1 MSTSAAR
8 DTRMGALA
16 SALTR
21 HGRSAYFC
29 TSGVTMNYLAG
40 FQEEGGE
47 RLLTL
52 VVGADGKNCLIAPA
66 LTRNQAERSGLQDVR
81 VWSDGEDPI
90 GLVKGLL
97 DEWGCAD
104 GAFSV
109 DDEMRSSLLLALQ
122 SALPQATFT
131 AGHGLLG
138 ELTRI
143 KDPGEIAKLKKAG
156 DIADSSLAD
165 VLSKVKPGT
174 TEWAVNE
181 LLGAEM
187 SRRGGVPVF
196 AIVATGAH
204 GAEPHHHTG
213 QTAVAEG
220 DVVVLDYGCQYEGY
234 LSDIT
239 RTVVVGRPT
248 AEQSQ
253 VYRIVYDAHMAA
265 REAIRPGVAA
275 EDVDRAARRVIDDA
289 GYGEFFVHRT
299 GHGLGMRVHE
309 EPYICK
315 GNSHALEVG
324 NVFSIEPGIY
334 LPGRFG
340 VRIENIVAV
349 TDDGHESMNAE
360 PTADITVVPVS

>member
-1 MSTSAAR
+1 
-8 DTRMGALA
+8 
-16 SALTR
+16 
-21 HGRSAYFC
+21 
-29 TSGVTMNYLAG
+29 MNYLAG

-52 VVGADGKNCLIAPA
+52 IVGADGRNCLIAPA
-66 LTRNQAERSGLQDVR
+66 LTRNQAERSGFQDVR
-81 VWSDGEDPI
+81 VWCDGDDPVS
-90 GLVKGLL
+90 LVKGLL
-97 DEWGCAD
+97 DEWGCTD
-104 GAFSV
+104 GDFAV
-109 DDEMRSSLLLALQ
+109 DDDMRSSLLLALQ
-122 SALPQATFT
+122 NELPEAEFA
-131 AGHGLLG
+131 AGHALLG

-143 KDPGEIAKLKKAG
+143 KDAGEISRLKKAG
-156 DIADSSLAD
+156 EIADSSLSA
-165 VLSKVKPGT
+165 VLAQVKPGT
-174 TEWAVNE
+174 TEWSVNE

-187 SRRGGVPVF
+187 SRRGGIPVF

-213 QTAVAEG
+213 QTAVSEG
-220 DVVVLDYGCQYEGY
+220 DVLVLDYGCQFEGY

-265 REAIRPGVAA
+265 REAIKPGVAA
-275 EDVDRAARRVIDDA
+275 EDVDRAARQVIEDA

-315 GNSHALEVG
+315 GNRHALEVG

-334 LPGRFG
+334 LPGNFG

-349 TDDGHESMNAE
+349 TQDGHESMNAE
-360 PTADITVVPVS
+360 PSRDITVVPVG